1 MGWHLKALDAH
12 CKASRAGPWA
22 LMTPGMMLG
31 DLSSSLGALQLFQ
44 VCGAMNFRMHFTGH
58 VFSWEFT
65 GVAAPACLSP
75 AGIQLLARL
84 PGPDALLFLVG
95 KVPRISTFFLM
106 VFLPVGHFPDL
117 VQILWPH
124 FPVVF
129 TSLLPSLEGSYKGKR
144 DYLQEY

>member
-1 MGWHLKALDAH
+1 MAPQSPGCPLQSLKGWSMSPDDPRDDAGRPQQLSWGPTAL
-12 CKASRAGPWA
+12 
-22 LMTPGMMLG
+22 PG
-31 DLSSSLGALQLFQ
+31 
-44 VCGAMNFRMHFTGH
+44 VCTMNFRMHFTGH

-95 KVPRISTFFLM
+95 KVPRISTFFLTI
-106 VFLPVGHFPDL
+106 FLPVGHFPDL